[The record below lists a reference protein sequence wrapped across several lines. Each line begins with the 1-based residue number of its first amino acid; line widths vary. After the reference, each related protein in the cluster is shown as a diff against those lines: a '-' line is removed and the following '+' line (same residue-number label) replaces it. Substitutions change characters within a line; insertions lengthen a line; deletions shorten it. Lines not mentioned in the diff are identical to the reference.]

1 MSQQGKDKNDGLHF
15 LEKLSI
21 SQYLTVTFHQDAK
34 LPKSLM
40 NTFTKKE
47 QVYKTRIFDIANSWY
62 FVTGSLP
69 EIKIWSE
76 NFRFFDV
83 ILVS

>member
-40 NTFTKKE
+40 NTFTKK
-47 QVYKTRIFDIANSWY
+47 KTSIQS
-62 FVTGSLP
+62 T
-69 EIKIWSE
+69 
-76 NFRFFDV
+76 NFLMFQ
-83 ILVS
+83 ILGIL

>member
-40 NTFTKKE
+40 NTFTKK
-47 QVYKTRIFDIANSWY
+47 QVYKAPIF
-62 FVTGSLP
+62 
-69 EIKIWSE
+69 
-76 NFRFFDV
+76 
-83 ILVS
+83 